1 MGCGKVECPPGTG
14 ILPPPTPTVCFCVS
28 GLSKGLLQS
37 VPLDFLTHLGALAS
51 SLQASQPPCQLTVP
65 IIRTANW
72 VGAQSSCSRAVL
84 AHLRLPVPHKALDFT
99 VYLLK
104 KRFVFIFVSVH
115 GTYVSV
121 FM

>member
-1 MGCGKVECPPGTG
+1 MGCGKVGWPPGTG
-14 ILPPPTPTVCFCVS
+14 ILPPPPLTVYFCVR

-37 VPLDFLTHLGALAS
+37 APLDFRTHLGALAS

-84 AHLRLPVPHKALDFT
+84 THLHLPVPHKALDFT
-99 VYLLK
+99 VYLFK
-104 KRFVFIFVSVH
+104 KDWFLFL
-115 GTYVSV
+115 
-121 FM
+121 